1 MFECVAGL
9 LSLPEGLRGP
19 VERRALRRL
28 DSSWQRL
35 TMRGESSMVLSESR
49 TYCQERRAEKAQ
61 EYWVWESFWMM

>member
-28 DSSWQRL
+28 DSSWRRL
-35 TMRGESSMVLSESR
+35 TMRGESSMVLPESR
-49 TYCQERRAEKAQ
+49 TYC
-61 EYWVWESFWMM
+61 